1 MMLKPK
7 IVIGAEHSPN
17 EDMYCMTLM
26 RLRVTNSDNY
36 RTVCS
41 RIACVA
47 VWESQSGKDTPRA
60 VKRNL
65 RALWASPQSS
75 EIADFCTDLG

>member
-1 MMLKPK
+1 MMLEPK
-7 IVIGAEHSPN
+7 ITIGAERSLN
-17 EDMYCMTLM
+17 QERYCMTLM
-26 RLRVTNSDNY
+26 RLRVSNADSY

-65 RALWASPQSS
+65 RALWASPQRS
-75 EIADFCTDLG
+75 EIADFCPDLG